1 MKNKNT
7 LALVELCLTYGQGI
21 KIAPEGV
28 EPRFKVSFKYV
39 AMAGIKLLPFNI
51 VGEVTQ
57 RDIEFVRDIITQITA
72 GESLVSIEKQIA
84 DYVPF

>member
-1 MKNKNT
+1 MNNKNT

-28 EPRFKVSFKYV
+28 RPVARVSFKYV
-39 AMAGIKLLPFNI
+39 AMAGIKLVPFEI
-51 VGEVTQ
+51 HSDITQ
-57 RDIEFVRDIITQITA
+57 YDIEFVRDIITQITA